1 MAGFY
6 ENNGT
11 FSSDDPRIP
20 QGNISPIRR
29 MELVRDTVVN
39 VVPTEGQAQGP
50 LADLFKS
57 QYQSS
62 VLSYPR
68 DSGAPDKHHEVQFD
82 IRDISSVSAE
92 DLQKLMSTIS
102 DKALEGAS
110 NFASTS
116 GEQID
121 AVWQNVKN
129 QGLETTAT
137 NALEWLKKL
146 PGDVGST
153 FYNTVLPTVTG
164 AFNSINTNFT
174 GSTGNAL
181 APGKTAI
188 KDTIRLYMP
197 DTLSFGY
204 QVQYDKLS
212 LAEAGSSL
220 PLVGGIARAITST
233 IQNPAA
239 RLLQNKMGYAFN
251 PQQQVLFEGIDFR
264 EYDMTFV
271 FTPTSVEE
279 AYDIT
284 KIIKTFRKHAA
295 PTIVNG
301 LAGFFFTP
309 PSVFDIS
316 FYRNGIPNEKI
327 SPIRTS
333 VITNINVDYAPN
345 GWSAMVDGMPAQ
357 TILTLSFREIDLVD
371 RTSIEKEL

>member
-20 QGNISPIRR
+20 QGNISSIRR
-29 MELVRDTVVN
+29 MELVSDTVVN

-92 DLQKLMSTIS
+92 DLQKLMSTVA
-102 DKALEGAS
+102 DKAVTTATDL
-110 NFASTS
+110 TS
-116 GEQID
+116 AGEQ
-121 AVWQNVKN
+121 VRTVYENLKK

-204 QVQYDKLS
+204 EVQYDKLS

-220 PLVGGIARAITST
+220 PLVAGVIARAITST

-264 EYDMTFV
+264 EYEMTFV